1 VTPIALLFALAD
13 PAQATIVNVFTPSVG
28 AIEDGW
34 HGSVSASTTVLAGN
48 ENKSG
53 VASAAGV
60 RVKHGAAHLSA
71 LTGSGEIAYAL
82 DEVITDK
89 AFANLRHRWMF
100 AEPLAAFGFAQID
113 HNALRALQ
121 VRDLAGLGCEVR
133 MWRND
138 WTEAHLG
145 VAMMVEQ
152 QILSKGVRDE
162 DAGVHLRNSDYV
174 TIAVKSDKITLA
186 STSFFQ
192 PRIDAPSN
200 WRALEELAFTVKL
213 ADRLDWNAKGR
224 IEHDS
229 DPPEGVKTDDL
240 SLTSGLVV
248 QF

>member
-1 VTPIALLFALAD
+1 MTPIALLFALAD

-145 VAMMVEQ
+145 VA
-152 QILSKGVRDE
+152 
-162 DAGVHLRNSDYV
+162 
-174 TIAVKSDKITLA
+174 
-186 STSFFQ
+186 
-192 PRIDAPSN
+192 ID
-200 WRALEELAFTVKL
+200 
-213 ADRLDWNAKGR
+213 D
-224 IEHDS
+224 
-229 DPPEGVKTDDL
+229 
-240 SLTSGLVV
+240 SGLRSEAAAFEHRVSQIV
-248 QF
+248 AEDSELSAYVERLGRREFAQ